1 MKALSILHPY
11 AALIAAGIQT
21 IETRSWYTPYRGP
34 LAIHASK
41 RFDMVSYDWYCGGDE
56 SGFGDVLCAAGYCQ
70 YEDFPRGAVIAVAE
84 LVDCHSTNDD
94 DWTCSIP
101 ETELK
106 YGNYEDNRFGWVLRE
121 VRRLPEPIPAKGS
134 LGLWDFEEPDPAAAI
149 PRLGL

>member
-41 RFDMVSYDWYCGGDE
+41 RFSRDDYDY
-56 SGFGDVLCAAGYCQ
+56 SAFYFGDVLIGAGYRG
-70 YEDFPRGAVIAVAE
+70 YEDFAKGAVIAVAE
-84 LVDCHSTNDD
+84 LVDCRSTNDFEWRMSLPD
-94 DWTCSIP
+94 S
-101 ETELK
+101 ERR
-106 YGNYEDNRFGWVLRE
+106 YGDYGRDRFGWVLSD
-121 VRRLPEPIPAKGS
+121 VRRLPDPIPAKGS

-149 PRLGL
+149 PRLAL